1 MVKPIVPQPLTNM
14 GYGGMDFLR
23 KFRNNLYN
31 TNKMKAMNGT
41 TDSNGMP
48 SQGDQEL
55 NQRFIQNEL
64 TAHHIDPNAAA
75 GDIPFTEPSMEQL
88 VDLIE
93 SGKADKSILGEDADR
108 IINDVNTRRNFKL
121 PGEFPGSVE
130 EFDKK
135 YNLKEKEVP
144 SFMEIP
150 VKPFAPEK
158 RDPRDSRY
166 GGPDEDDLAFLQNFT
181 KSMKA

>member
-1 MVKPIVPQPLTNM
+1 MKLLDQ
-14 GYGGMDFLR
+14 YAA
-23 KFRNNLYN
+23 
-31 TNKMKAMNGT
+31 KMKAMNGT
-41 TDSNGMP
+41 TDLNGMP

-55 NQRFIQNEL
+55 NQRVIQNTM
-64 TAHHIDPNAAA
+64 TAHHT
-75 GDIPFTEPSMEQL
+75 GDGIGLDGFKEPSIEQL

-108 IINDVNTRRNFKL
+108 IINEVNTRRNFKL

-150 VKPFAPEK
+150 VEPYAPEK
-158 RDPRDSRY
+158 KDPRE
-166 GGPDEDDLAFLQNFT
+166 GFVPDEDDLAFLKNFT

>member
-1 MVKPIVPQPLTNM
+1 MKLLDQ
-14 GYGGMDFLR
+14 YAA
-23 KFRNNLYN
+23 
-31 TNKMKAMNGT
+31 KMKAMNGT

-55 NQRFIQNEL
+55 NQRVMQNTM
-64 TAHHIDPNAAA
+64 TAHHT
-75 GDIPFTEPSMEQL
+75 GDGIGLDGFKEPSIEQL

-135 YNLKEKEVP
+135 YNLNNEKVP
-144 SFMEIP
+144 DFMEIP
-150 VKPFAPEK
+150 VVPYEGDKEQ
-158 RDPRDSRY
+158 
-166 GGPDEDDLAFLQNFT
+166 AFLKSFT

>member
-1 MVKPIVPQPLTNM
+1 MARQIW
-14 GYGGMDFLR
+14 D
-23 KFRNNLYN
+23 
-31 TNKMKAMNGT
+31 
-41 TDSNGMP
+41 GMP

-121 PGEFPGSVE
+121 RRRISSRSSVE

-135 YNLKEKEVP
+135 YNLKEKE
-144 SFMEIP
+144 
-150 VKPFAPEK
+150 
-158 RDPRDSRY
+158 
-166 GGPDEDDLAFLQNFT
+166 GT
-181 KSMKA
+181 

>member
-64 TAHHIDPNAAA
+64 TAHHT
-75 GDIPFTEPSMEQL
+75 GDGIGLDGFKEPSIEQL

-108 IINDVNTRRNFKL
+108 IINEVNTRRNFKL

-166 GGPDEDDLAFLQNFT
+166 GGPDEDDLAFLKNFT

>member
-1 MVKPIVPQPLTNM
+1 MKLLDQ
-14 GYGGMDFLR
+14 YAA
-23 KFRNNLYN
+23 
-31 TNKMKAMNGT
+31 KMKAMNGT

-55 NQRFIQNEL
+55 NQRVMQNTM
-64 TAHHIDPNAAA
+64 TAHHT
-75 GDIPFTEPSMEQL
+75 GDGIGLDGFKEPSLEDL
-88 VDLIE
+88 VDMVE
-93 SGKADKSILGEDADR
+93 SGKMDKELLGEDADR
-108 IINDVNTRRNFKL
+108 IIKEVNQRRNFKL

-150 VKPFAPEK
+150 VEPYAPEK
-158 RDPRDSRY
+158 KDPREEFV
-166 GGPDEDDLAFLQNFT
+166 PDEDDLAFLKNYT
-181 KSMKA
+181 KSMEA

>member
-1 MVKPIVPQPLTNM
+1 MKLLDQ
-14 GYGGMDFLR
+14 YAA
-23 KFRNNLYN
+23 
-31 TNKMKAMNGT
+31 KMKAMNGT

-55 NQRFIQNEL
+55 NQRVMQN
-64 TAHHIDPNAAA
+64 TMIAHHT
-75 GDIPFTEPSMEQL
+75 GDGIGLDGFKEPSIEQL

-166 GGPDEDDLAFLQNFT
+166 GEPDEDDLAFLKNFT

>member
-1 MVKPIVPQPLTNM
+1 MVRPIVPQPLTNM

-23 KFRNNLYN
+23 RFKNNLYN

-64 TAHHIDPNAAA
+64 TAHHT
-75 GDIPFTEPSMEQL
+75 GDGIGLDGFKEPSIEQL

-108 IINDVNTRRNFKL
+108 IINEVNTRRNFKL

-150 VKPFAPEK
+150 VVPFAPEK
-158 RDPRDSRY
+158 RDPREE
-166 GGPDEDDLAFLQNFT
+166 PDEDDLAFLKNFT

>member
-1 MVKPIVPQPLTNM
+1 M

-64 TAHHIDPNAAA
+64 TAHHT
-75 GDIPFTEPSMEQL
+75 GDGIGLDGFKEPSIEQL

-108 IINDVNTRRNFKL
+108 IINEVNTRRNFKL
-121 PGEFPGSVE
+121 PGEFPSSVE

-150 VKPFAPEK
+150 VEPFAPEK
-158 RDPRDSRY
+158 RDPRE
-166 GGPDEDDLAFLQNFT
+166 GFVPDEDDLAFLKNFS

>member
-1 MVKPIVPQPLTNM
+1 MKLLE
-14 GYGGMDFLR
+14 YAA
-23 KFRNNLYN
+23 
-31 TNKMKAMNGT
+31 KMKAMNGT

-55 NQRFIQNEL
+55 NQRVMQNTM
-64 TAHHIDPNAAA
+64 TAHHT
-75 GDIPFTEPSMEQL
+75 GDGIGLDGFKEPSIEQL

-121 PGEFPGSVE
+121 PGEYPGTVE
-130 EFDKK
+130 EFDNYYK
-135 YNLKEKEVP
+135 YNTETAPNRKPPTVVAPIP
-144 SFMEIP
+144 SDFIMPIP
-150 VKPFAPEK
+150 VKPYEPEK
-158 RDPRDSRY
+158 RDTREEFV
-166 GGPDEDDLAFLQNFT
+166 PDEDDLAFLKNFT